1 LNDGL
6 KSDQTCRFEDH
17 VLQKPVGASILP
29 GPGRCRSEPRSGL
42 LGLERSWYQWK
53 KEETLALTSEKQA
66 PKNTVKPW
74 ISNWQPSVGFG
85 TVLKRIEYSLNPLPP
100 DNEPKT
106 ALFADKSLRADQ
118 M

>member
-66 PKNTVKPW
+66 PKNTVKPR